1 MRVLSVTQINCF
13 LKSLIEGDGRLTDIY
28 ASAEIS
34 NFTDHYRSGHLY
46 FSLKDEKSVLK
57 AVMFSSAARRLRF
70 RPKDGMR
77 VIVRGRVSVYEPS
90 GQYQFY
96 VEEMQPD
103 GLGALNL
110 AFEQMKEKLSKEGL
124 FSEAYKKPIPRFP
137 ARIGIITSPTGAA
150 VQDMLNIL
158 SRRWP
163 AAEIVFCPVLVQGEG
178 APAQLTEAV
187 RLMNEQRC
195 ADVILIGRGGGS
207 AEDLTAFN
215 DERLARAIF
224 ASEIPVIS
232 AVGHETDFTICDFV
246 ADLRAPTP
254 SAAAELAVPD
264 RQEVH
269 LQLNALVRRM
279 EKAVENGM
287 NDRRQLLDAVSS
299 ARVLRD
305 PAVWLEPRQTMLNG
319 AVQRLTSVEQ
329 HRWMAE
335 KSRLADLSGRLDA
348 MSPLKVIARGYAL
361 LSHED
366 GTILRSVREARQ
378 TEEIMARVA
387 DGRLYLTVTGA
398 APDAPQQGG
407 QNDGKKE
414 NQL

>member
-1 MRVLSVTQINCF
+1 MRVLSITQINFF

-28 ASAEIS
+28 AAGEIS

-57 AVMFSSAARRLRF
+57 AVMFASAARRLRF

-124 FSEAYKKPIPRFP
+124 FSEEYKKPIPRFP
-137 ARIGIITSPTGAA
+137 ARIGVITSPTGAA
-150 VQDMLNIL
+150 VQDMRNIL
-158 SRRWP
+158 ARRWP

-178 APAQLTEAV
+178 APAQLCEAV
-187 RLMNEQRC
+187 RQMNEKRC

-207 AEDLTAFN
+207 AEDLAAFN
-215 DERLARAIF
+215 DERLARTIF

-264 RQEVH
+264 AGEVRM
-269 LQLNALVRRM
+269 QLDVLVRRM
-279 EKAVENGM
+279 KTAMESAM
-287 NDRRQLLDAVSS
+287 NERRQSLDTASS

-305 PAVWLEPRQTMLNG
+305 PAALLEMRKTQLQ
-319 AVQRLTSVEQ
+319 AVLRRLTASAQ
-329 HRWMAE
+329 QRWMVE
-335 KSRLADLSGRLDA
+335 KSRLTELTGRLDA
-348 MSPLKVIARGYAL
+348 MSPVKVMARGYAL
-361 LSHED
+361 LTQAD
-366 GTILRSVREARQ
+366 GTVLRSVHDAKEQDQITAR
-378 TEEIMARVA
+378 MA
-387 DGRLYLTVTGA
+387 DGRLYLTITA
-398 APDAPQQGG
+398 LEPDAAQQGG
-407 QNDGKKE
+407 TENGEKE
-414 NQL
+414 MEL